1 MSEVLN
7 LDNLEKHIR
16 DNYLEK
22 DFGENQ
28 LDEPFELNWRLIRDF
43 AWGLSDPNPLYCD
56 AAYAAKA
63 RWNCQIAPP
72 TIASSIRYPQ
82 THAGIWDKPYQMT
95 NLVAGNRFE
104 WFDVF
109 RVGDRITTSLVIKN
123 LYRKKGKTGDLLLVV
138 TEGGLWNHHGNL
150 IAKQYAT
157 QVQVEMPP
165 GVKLGEKLLYQQ
177 EPYKYSKE
185 EIAKIVECYDNET
198 VRGAKP
204 LYWEDVAVGD
214 KLKQIGRGPL
224 TLGDMMQF
232 NGKSYFGG
240 PVPGTFK
247 VSLNAA
253 RSMPAASIRTNPT
266 TNWPYEDMMWEHYDF
281 NLVRARGLPLPFDL
295 GCMRYMMAATLI
307 TNWMGDDGY
316 LRRLDARIQ
325 RPNYYGDTTWFSG
338 EVVNKYKETQG
349 GVEYGAV
356 DIKIQGVNQVGDSTT
371 PGTATV
377 YLPSPGRPVQ
387 IPVPV

>member
-1 MSEVLN
+1 
-7 LDNLEKHIR
+7 
-16 DNYLEK
+16 
-22 DFGENQ
+22 
-28 LDEPFELNWRLIRDF
+28 
-43 AWGLSDPNPLYCD
+43 
-56 AAYAAKA
+56 
-63 RWNCQIAPP
+63 
-72 TIASSIRYPQ
+72 
-82 THAGIWDKPYQMT
+82 
-95 NLVAGNRFE
+95 
-104 WFDVF
+104 
-109 RVGDRITTSLVIKN
+109 
-123 LYRKKGKTGDLLLVV
+123 
-138 TEGGLWNHHGNL
+138 
-150 IAKQYAT
+150 
-157 QVQVEMPP
+157 
-165 GVKLGEKLLYQQ
+165 
-177 EPYKYSKE
+177 
-185 EIAKIVECYDNET
+185 
-198 VRGAKP
+198 
-204 LYWEDVAVGD
+204 
-214 KLKQIGRGPL
+214 
-224 TLGDMMQF
+224 
-232 NGKSYFGG
+232 
-240 PVPGTFK
+240 
-247 VSLNAA
+247 LNAA
-253 RSMPAASIRTNPT
+253 RSMPPASIRTNPT